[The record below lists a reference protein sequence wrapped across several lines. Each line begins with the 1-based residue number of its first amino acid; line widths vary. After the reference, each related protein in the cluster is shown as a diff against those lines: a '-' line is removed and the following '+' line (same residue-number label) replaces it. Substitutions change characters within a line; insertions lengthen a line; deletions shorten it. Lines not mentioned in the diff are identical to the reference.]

1 MSVNVTDISAVG
13 VVSVQIHGPSLPH
26 LDELM
31 KLINA
36 QYSQVRRK
44 VSFSL
49 ISH

>member
-1 MSVNVTDISAVG
+1 MNVTDISAVG

-36 QYSQVRRK
+36 QYSQVRRT